1 MKNIILIISITLN
14 LTAYSQNEKVEIQE
28 YKYIVDSIYSTSI
41 EDFRTIKVFL
51 PEDYSENQK
60 YPIIYTL
67 DGEWMFEPTV
77 LESKILM
84 DFDVIPKSIIVGVFH
99 KNRNEDL
106 GINWKTGD
114 FEKNSLKFYDFL
126 TQELIPKINATY
138 PSSGYNALIG
148 HSNSATFCAKVLTQ
162 KEQSFKGFIA
172 LSQNLFGNQLQEY
185 IELTKLK
192 FNHLIFY
199 FVASGK
205 RDATPRLKVGMKL
218 DSLFNADQNHNIR
231 NQHLLYD
238 ADHSGIVGKGLN
250 DGISHIFSEY
260 RHFNDWNEKLIDSL
274 ISKNI
279 SSLTFINEYSKKMMN
294 IYGIDFK
301 VNQDDLF
308 LMLAMTQNDSDIK
321 DVQDFEIEKFG
332 KSKEFYAT
340 YAQNYEYS
348 MSYDK
353 ALEYWSI
360 HLEKYYEENT
370 SFFYYRRPIDLL
382 YKKMKQPEKAIEFA
396 EKWKEKAPKFAPYFN
411 LKIAKIALESN
422 KKRKRGLKAIQ
433 EYINDYQKGL
443 KINLEEAKEIE
454 QKLNRKNLLQ
464 SPKNLH

>member
-1 MKNIILIISITLN
+1 MKNIFLILFFALN
-14 LTAYSQNEKVEIQE
+14 LASCSQNKRVEIQE
-28 YKYIVDSIYSTSI
+28 YKYIVDSIYSTNI
-41 EDFRTIKVFL
+41 EDYRTIKVFL
-51 PEDYSENQK
+51 PKDYSENQK

-77 LESKILM
+77 FESKLLM

-114 FEKNSLKFYDFL
+114 FEKSSLNFYKFL
-126 TQELIPKINATY
+126 NHELIPKINETY
-138 PSSGYNALIG
+138 SSSGFNALIG

-162 KEQSFKGFIA
+162 KEQPFKGFIA

-185 IELTKLK
+185 IELTKQK

-205 RDATPRLKVGMKL
+205 RDATPRLQSGMKL
-218 DSLFNADQNHNIR
+218 DSLFKVNQNHNIR
-231 NQHLLYD
+231 NKHLIYD
-238 ADHSGIVGKGLN
+238 ADHTGIVGKGLN
-250 DGISHIFSEY
+250 NGISHIFSEY
-260 RHFNDWNEKLIDSL
+260 IHYNDWNDKLIDSL
-274 ISKNI
+274 IAKNI
-279 SSLTFINEYSKKMMN
+279 SARTFIKEHSKKMMN

-301 VNQDDLF
+301 VNQDDLS
-308 LMLAMTQNDSDIK
+308 LMQAMAQNDSDIK
-321 DVQDFEIEKFG
+321 DIQEFEIENFG

-340 YAQNYEYS
+340 YAQYYEYVK
-348 MSYDK
+348 SYDK

-360 HLEKYYEENT
+360 NLEKYYKENT
-370 SFFYYRRPIDLL
+370 SFFYFRRPIDLL

-411 LKIAKIALESN
+411 LKIANIALESS
-422 KKRKRGLKAIQ
+422 KKRKQGLKAIQ
-433 EYINDYQKGL
+433 EYIKDYQEGL
-443 KINLEEAKEIE
+443 DLNLKEAKEIE
-454 QKLNRKNLLQ
+454 EKLIR
-464 SPKNLH
+464 